1 MGKGDKKT
9 RRGKLFMGSYGN
21 TRPKSAAT
29 KIEKVVK
36 DEKAE
41 KAEKAVKSEKVE
53 KVEKTPK
60 AEKPKAKAKK

>member
-36 DEKAE
+36 GENAE
-41 KAEKAVKSEKVE
+41 KAAKAE